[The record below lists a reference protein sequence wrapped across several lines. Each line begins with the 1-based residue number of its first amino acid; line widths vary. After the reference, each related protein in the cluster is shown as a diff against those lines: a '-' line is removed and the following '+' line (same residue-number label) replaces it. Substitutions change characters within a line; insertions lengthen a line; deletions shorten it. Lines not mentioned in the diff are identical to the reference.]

1 MMVKCVELERE
12 MILMDLQNLFD
23 RARDKKASDIHLI
36 VSSPP
41 MLRIDGGLE
50 PMPDVPA
57 FSIED
62 LTRVFDEFTTSE
74 QKEIFNREFELDF
87 AHTMPEGWRIR
98 CNAYRQQ
105 GCISMAIRLLPP
117 TIPSLDVLGLPAVC
131 KELIVKPR
139 GLIIVTGPTGSGKST
154 TLASMIQYLNNTER
168 RHVVTI
174 EDPIEYIYPNVKCV
188 VSQRQLSRDTSSFA
202 TALKHVLRQD
212 PDVILVG
219 EMRDWETAAAVITV
233 AETGHLVLSTGH
245 APGAPQ
251 SIERIVDLFPDHE
264 RLLVQARLGSLLLG
278 VLCQALVP
286 RIGGGRVPA
295 VEIMLANTA
304 IKNLIREGKNHLLLN
319 TIRTQSQAGMI
330 TLNQALVTLYKK
342 GMISWDNVLAF
353 CQDTEDVEKI
363 AGRTAHK

>member
-1 MMVKCVELERE
+1 
-12 MILMDLQNLFD
+12 MDVANLHDLFD
-23 RARDKKASDIHLI
+23 QARAKKASDIHLI
-36 VSSPP
+36 FSCPP
-41 MLRIDGGLE
+41 MLRIDGGLQ
-50 PMPDVPA
+50 PLSDSPV
-57 FSIED
+57 FSTED
-62 LTRVFDEFTTSE
+62 LARVFDELTTTE

-87 AHTMPEGWRIR
+87 AYAMPEGWRIR

-105 GCISMAIRLLPP
+105 GSISMAIRLLSPA
-117 TIPSLDVLGLPAVC
+117 IPSLDVLGVPQVC

-139 GLIIVTGPTGSGKST
+139 GLIIVTGSTGSGKST
-154 TLASMIQYLNNTER
+154 TLGAMIQHLNATER

-174 EDPIEYIYPNVKCV
+174 EDPIEYIYPNIKCAI
-188 VSQRQLSRDTSSFA
+188 SQRELSRDTPSFA
-202 TALKHVLRQD
+202 SALKHVLRQD

-219 EMRDWETAAAVITV
+219 EMRDFETAAAVITV

-251 SIERIVDLFPDHE
+251 SIERIVDLFPPHE
-264 RLLVQARLGSLLLG
+264 RLMVQARLSSLLLG
-278 VLCQALVP
+278 VLCQVLVP

-330 TLNQALVTLYKK
+330 TLNEALVKLYQQ
-342 GMISWDNVLAF
+342 GIISWDSVLAF
-353 CQDTEDVEKI
+353 CQDVEEAKKI
-363 AGRTAHK
+363 AGKA